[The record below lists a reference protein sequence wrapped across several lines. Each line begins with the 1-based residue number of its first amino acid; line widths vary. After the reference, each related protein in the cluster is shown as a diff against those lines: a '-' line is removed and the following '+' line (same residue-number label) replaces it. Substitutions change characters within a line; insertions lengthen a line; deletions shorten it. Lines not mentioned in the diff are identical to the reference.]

1 MGLAW
6 LWLASLVMGLAVGF
20 LAHRRGRDPV
30 RWGALGFFFGPL
42 VLPFL
47 CLVVRRRR

>member
-6 LWLASLVMGLAVGF
+6 LWLVSLAVGLLVGF
-20 LAHRRGRDPV
+20 LARRRGRDPV

-47 CLVVRRRR
+47 CLVSRRRQ